1 MPPLRHLKTEVRA
14 MTTRNILLTPGPI
27 PVPETVRKVMSE
39 PIFHHRTPQY
49 RKIFQN
55 VSERIKNV
63 FMTKNPVYTITGS
76 GTSAME
82 AAIVNFHST
91 GDEILVV
98 DGGKFGERWT
108 DIGNAYGLKPVV
120 IKNKYGEAVKPSE
133 IEEALKKNPKIKSV
147 CVELCETSTAV
158 LQPIKAIGE
167 IVAKTDAL
175 LIVDAISGLGAD
187 RMETDNWH
195 VDLGV
200 SGSQKALMLPPGLGF
215 LSVSPKAAARA
226 KSSNIPKFYLSLQLF
241 EKALKDWDTPFTP
254 AISLVL
260 GLEKALDQIEKEGL
274 DNVFKR
280 AENLGEFTRQLLKS
294 IGLEVFSKAPSATC
308 TAAVVPAGIDGEKL
322 VQIMR
327 DEKGVTMAGG
337 QGEIK
342 GKVVRIAHMGSIT
355 KEDLIEGIKVLEE
368 TLNELRAK
376 VKVAQ

>member
-1 MPPLRHLKTEVRA
+1 
-14 MTTRNILLTPGPI
+14 MTKRNILLTPGPI
-27 PVPETVRKVMSE
+27 PVPETVRQVMAA
-39 PIFHHRTPQY
+39 PIIHHRTPQY
-49 RKIFQN
+49 RKVFQA
-55 VSERIKNV
+55 VSERIKKV
-63 FMTKNPVYTITGS
+63 FMTQNTVYTVTGS

-82 AAIVNFHST
+82 ASIVNFHSV

-108 DIGNAYGLKPVV
+108 DIGKAYGLKPIV
-120 IKNKYGEAVKPSE
+120 IKNKYGEAVNPKE
-133 IEEALKKNPKIKSV
+133 IEEALKKNPNIKSV

-167 IVAKTDAL
+167 IVSKTPAL

-187 RMETDNWH
+187 RLETDNWH
-195 VDLGV
+195 VDITV
-200 SGSQKALMLPPGLGF
+200 TGSQKALMLPPGLAF
-215 LSVSPKAAARA
+215 FSVSPKAKERS
-226 KSSNIPKFYLSLQLF
+226 KTSNIPKFYLSLSLF

-280 AENLGEFTRQLLKS
+280 AAELGDFTRQQLKA
-294 IGLEVFSKAPSATC
+294 IGLEIFSKAPSSTC
-308 TAAVVPAGIDGEKL
+308 TAAVVPAGIDGEAL
-322 VQIMR
+322 VKIMR
-327 DEKGVTMAGG
+327 DEKGVTLAGG

-355 KEDLIEGIKVLEE
+355 KQDLIEGIKVLEE
-368 TLNELRAK
+368 TLNEMKAGVQVGK
-376 VKVAQ
+376 